1 MAINLQE
8 GSREEWARQVKH
20 ALTHPDRMR
29 AANELDA
36 KELPQPSM
44 SIVQE
49 HFDEAMD
56 ELTNVGRENSHRHWQ
71 KGHTFIVKYRHPDG
85 L

>member
-1 MAINLQE
+1 
-8 GSREEWARQVKH
+8 
-20 ALTHPDRMR
+20 MR

-49 HFDEAMD
+49 RFDEAME
-56 ELTNVGRENSHRHWQ
+56 ELNKVDSRIPTDIGRKAVGDSSQREDTNLIPKNKNFGVTKISLV
-71 KGHTFIVKYRHPDG
+71 F
-85 L
+85 

>member
-1 MAINLQE
+1 
-8 GSREEWARQVKH
+8 
-20 ALTHPDRMR
+20 MR

-49 HFDEAMD
+49 RFDEAME
-56 ELTNVGRENSHRHWQ
+56 ELNKVDSRIPTDIGGKAVGTPP
-71 KGHTFIVKYRHPDG
+71 KGRIQTLFLKTKILV
-85 L
+85 